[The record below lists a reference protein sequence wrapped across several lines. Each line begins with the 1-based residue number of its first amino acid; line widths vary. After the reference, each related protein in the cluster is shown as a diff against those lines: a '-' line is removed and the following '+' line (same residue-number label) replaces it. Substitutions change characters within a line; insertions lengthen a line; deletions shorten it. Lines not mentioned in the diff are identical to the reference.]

1 MVLRIAVIGSG
12 PAGIYATEALTRKGE
27 ASVDVIDALP
37 CPYGLVRY
45 GVAPDHPKIRS
56 IVATLRTVLEHPDV
70 RFLGNVQVG
79 KDLTTEDLSQHYD
92 AVILA
97 MGAAVD
103 RRMGIPGEDLPG
115 SVSATDFV
123 AWYNGH
129 PDAPIDRFTLGART
143 AVVVGMGN
151 VAVDVARILAKSPD
165 DLRTTDLPD
174 HVLDVLDRS
183 AVRDIFM
190 IGRRGPV
197 QGKFTTKEL
206 RELGDIADADV
217 IVDAAELELDE
228 MSEREL
234 ATSPAARRNLET
246 LRGWAERPL
255 VGRSRRLHL
264 RFWLRPVE
272 VLGDDQVS
280 GLLVERT
287 RLDEHGNAVG
297 TGKTSQLD
305 ADMILR
311 SIGYRGTALPGLPFD
326 ATTGVVPNVAGRV
339 LRDGVPVPGWYVA
352 GWIKRGPTGV
362 IGTNRRDAYE
372 SVTALLEDAPALAPA
387 AIRDQEAVT
396 QLLASRGVL
405 AVTWEGWNAI
415 DVAEADLGRAQGRE
429 RARISQREALLQ
441 AARAWS
447 GA

>member
-1 MVLRIAVIGSG
+1 MIGSG
-12 PAGIYATEALTRKGE
+12 PAGIYATEALTRRGE
-27 ASVDVIDALP
+27 ANVDVIDALP

-372 SVTALLEDAPALAPA
+372 SVTALLEDAPAFAPA

>member
-1 MVLRIAVIGSG
+1 MLRIAVIGSG

-272 VLGDDQVS
+272 VLGDDKVS

-311 SIGYRGTALPGLPFD
+311 SIGYRGAALPGLPFD

-372 SVTALLEDAPALAPA
+372 TVTALLEDAPAFAPA

>member
-272 VLGDDQVS
+272 VLGDDKVS

-311 SIGYRGTALPGLPFD
+311 SIGYRGAALPGLPFD

-372 SVTALLEDAPALAPA
+372 SVTALLEDAPAFAPA

>member
-56 IVATLRTVLEHPDV
+56 IIDTLRTVLEHPAV

-311 SIGYRGTALPGLPFD
+311 SIGYRGAALPGLPFD

-387 AIRDQEAVT
+387 AIRDQKAVT